1 MIVDL
6 RQVIGDRQWHSAI
19 ADSFKNSAND
29 IIYKITEKAKKSIM
43 SLLGNIIWLIF
54 GGFLAG
60 IGYIFGG
67 ILACLTI
74 IGIPFGQQAI
84 KLGVATMTP
93 FGREIVPTPE
103 AGSTLNMILNIIWI
117 LVIGWTIAVTH
128 LTSAA
133 VLAVTIIGIPF
144 ALQHIKL
151 IPLALFPFGR
161 ELR

>member
-1 MIVDL
+1 
-6 RQVIGDRQWHSAI
+6 
-19 ADSFKNSAND
+19 
-29 IIYKITEKAKKSIM
+29 M

-84 KLGVATMTP
+84 KLGIATMTP

-103 AGSTLNMILNIIWI
+103 AGDTINMILNIIWI
-117 LVIGWTIAVTH
+117 FVIGWGIAVTH
-128 LTSAA
+128 LTSA
-133 VLAVTIIGIPF
+133 VILAVTIIGIPF
-144 ALQHIKL
+144 ALQHLKL